1 MIPALPCT
9 HAWPAPPPLTSA
21 GGSPTKESTLAI
33 TPSVSASSSSS
44 TTTRSE
50 SGKTWSHLRS
60 VVAYVRLRITVA
72 PGSSILSEQKLAVRM
87 LTT

>member
-9 HAWPAPPPLTSA
+9 HAAPAPPPLTSA

-33 TPSVSASSSSS
+33 TPSVSASSPPDHHPQ
-44 TTTRSE
+44 RVGE
-50 SGKTWSHLRS
+50 DWSHLRS

-72 PGSSILSEQKLAVRM
+72 PGSSILSEQKSPSAC
-87 LTT
+87 